1 MQDLIRLKYK
11 EYPILCPSCGEP
23 LACYSKEYERLVL
36 NGFSIEQ
43 ALNELHLMNPCTRAY
58 MMDPTVVK
66 FNIQNSSVIEGRK
79 LPNQIDIME
88 EKEIS
93 TVNPVFLTCI
103 PDTKNIL
110 NMENENLSLFDKD
123 SESSTEEEIIITK
136 KQKKKEPEKERG
148 ILLDDLNSNLDD
160 GGILLQEGKKSFLI
174 YPTLPGVPVINSSP
188 YIKEK
193 TEYVGDGKY
202 LTILS
207 GRTYIAR

>member
-1 MQDLIRLKYK
+1 MQDTIRLKYK

-23 LACYSKEYERLVL
+23 LACYSKEYERLVY
-36 NGFSIEQ
+36 NGFTIED

-66 FNIQNSSVIEGRK
+66 FNIQNTSVIEGRK
-79 LPNQIDIME
+79 LPTQVDIMQ

-93 TVNPVFLTCI
+93 TINPVFLTCI

-110 NMENENLSLFDKD
+110 NVEKENLSLFDKD

-136 KQKKKEPEKERG
+136 TKKKKEKG
-148 ILLDDLNSNLDD
+148 IVLDDLNTDLDA
-160 GGILLQEGKKSFLI
+160 GGILLEEGKKSFLL